1 MKPKT
6 NQTVKNQQKKP
17 IKANNHEK
25 KNYNLSE
32 YICQRNGYK
41 KYLRLKV
48 KIKEEQKKKRFFFY
62 FTFT

>member
-25 KNYNLSE
+25 EKKTTTIIWVNIYVKEMDIKKNIYA
-32 YICQRNGYK
+32 
-41 KYLRLKV
+41 
-48 KIKEEQKKKRFFFY
+48 
-62 FTFT
+62 